1 MDISLLVFA
10 ADLPSSAYHLG
21 DIVDVSPRHFDGCYN
36 ERFVLIHVHGIPE
49 DELVPEEIQFKR
61 LKQMFE
67 RQLTTEAFGE
77 EVRRRAWRL
86 DAPAT
91 APSVMSELLATRETV
106 IDWETAKA
114 FLGKRVVSDIE
125 QPETDSMVFIS
136 DSDV

>member
-10 ADLPSSAYHLG
+10 VDLPSSAYSLG
-21 DIVDVSPRHFDGCYN
+21 DIVDVSARHYDGCQHQ
-36 ERFVLIHVHGIPE
+36 RFILVHVHGIPDNGPE
-49 DELVPEEIQFKR
+49 DVQLRR
-61 LKQMFE
+61 LKEMFE

-106 IDWETAKA
+106 IDWETAKV

-125 QPETDSMVFIS
+125 SP
-136 DSDV
+136 DSDALSFITDGDV

>member
-10 ADLPSSAYHLG
+10 VDLPSSAYHLG
-21 DIVDVSPRHFDGCYN
+21 DIVDVSPRHFDGCQHD
-36 ERFVLIHVHGIPE
+36 RFILVHVHGIPD
-49 DELVPEEIQFKR
+49 DELAPQEIQFKR
-61 LKQMFE
+61 LKEMFE

-86 DAPAT
+86 DADAT
-91 APSVMSELLATRETV
+91 APSVMNELLASRETV
-106 IDWETAKA
+106 IDWPTAKA

-125 QPETDSMVFIS
+125 TPASDSMVFIT